1 MRETTLRLLCQRSM
15 MPLLAGLAMSLGW
28 GIRGDYGH
36 EAGAMLP
43 GAMLALA
50 IVLTAGRAD
59 WLARGGTLA
68 MLGALGWAFGG
79 QMSYG
84 VVIGY
89 TAAPTFAD
97 VLYGY
102 ASLFTIGALWGG
114 IGAGLLALGLTWK
127 RARLEAF
134 VLPLVTLYALWS
146 LLDLS
151 GLTARLEERWSF
163 HDTDWVAATT
173 ALVIAALFSVRPGPR
188 REAGRL
194 ILTLAGGWW
203 VGYGLLTLLLGLR
216 MTPPRSDNW
225 AGCAGLFLAL
235 VICLWREGNRAA
247 LLLVLYGLLA
257 GGLGFAGGDFV
268 QMLGRA
274 GWGPIGRYEALQQ
287 LDYWKWMER
296 LFGLV
301 MGAGVGL
308 GVRRL
313 LHGELAPVASEPPA
327 RPLRGFA
334 LAVLLIVMPWENF
347 VTNVRVWMEREQF
360 RDPLLGLDPP
370 GWILT
375 VAILLTL
382 TIAVA
387 IHRHLDGALP
397 MIPVS
402 PFGRAQLLLLTIT
415 WLFVGGDFT
424 RVISHLQSKGV
435 LSVHVG
441 FWSTAVLITLLVVT
455 LPHAVAAAAGP
466 RHDFTAV
473 HWLDWRQRRR
483 LLLGWILVPLFL
495 FGLAKLTL
503 ATHGTPDGSQRNG
516 LPGYHQRFGAP
527 MTSRP

>member
-114 IGAGLLALGLTWK
+114 IGTGLLALGLTWK

-216 MTPPRSDNW
+216 MTPPRSDN
-225 AGCAGLFLAL
+225 
-235 VICLWREGNRAA
+235 
-247 LLLVLYGLLA
+247 
-257 GGLGFAGGDFV
+257 
-268 QMLGRA
+268 
-274 GWGPIGRYEALQQ
+274 
-287 LDYWKWMER
+287 
-296 LFGLV
+296 
-301 MGAGVGL
+301 
-308 GVRRL
+308 
-313 LHGELAPVASEPPA
+313 
-327 RPLRGFA
+327 
-334 LAVLLIVMPWENF
+334 
-347 VTNVRVWMEREQF
+347 
-360 RDPLLGLDPP
+360 
-370 GWILT
+370 
-375 VAILLTL
+375 
-382 TIAVA
+382 
-387 IHRHLDGALP
+387 
-397 MIPVS
+397 
-402 PFGRAQLLLLTIT
+402 
-415 WLFVGGDFT
+415 
-424 RVISHLQSKGV
+424 
-435 LSVHVG
+435 
-441 FWSTAVLITLLVVT
+441 
-455 LPHAVAAAAGP
+455 
-466 RHDFTAV
+466 
-473 HWLDWRQRRR
+473 
-483 LLLGWILVPLFL
+483 
-495 FGLAKLTL
+495 
-503 ATHGTPDGSQRNG
+503 
-516 LPGYHQRFGAP
+516 
-527 MTSRP
+527 